1 MKCNNKEA
9 FEQQNVFG
17 TGMPNDRLRPVFHRT
32 SPS

>member
-17 TGMPNDRLRPVFHRT
+17 TGMPTTPTPSILSD
-32 SPS
+32 SPF